1 MQKTLCIKNVL
12 YHLKKKNS
20 PKDKETSDRHK
31 DLDLDKRIV
40 RKDKIEKMKS
50 KRESPNIDAVIQ
62 WGRRFQNPDLSTCW
76 LNSCLQLLLSSLDH
90 SDVDRHFQSE
100 LGLILSEL
108 ANLDPRRTIDPT
120 DIKNLIIFERPCKL

>member
-1 MQKTLCIKNVL
+1 
-12 YHLKKKNS
+12 
-20 PKDKETSDRHK
+20 
-31 DLDLDKRIV
+31 
-40 RKDKIEKMKS
+40 MKS

-76 LNSCLQLLLSSLDH
+76 LNSCLQLLLSGLDH

-120 DIKNLIIFERPCKL
+120 DIKNLIIFADGRLTVYAQRPNLPQ